1 MGKYKHNNTL
11 ARSSLSVGTNGCLL
25 LYDAHIIV
33 VVELVQTEAMQVGE
47 TNQVILIVQKE
58 IEHQAVREV
67 VEVDFVQEDAV
78 EVVVLD
84 SFHAVV
90 H

>member
-1 MGKYKHNNTL
+1 METYKHNNRLST
-11 ARSSLSVGTNGCLL
+11 SVSVGINGQLL
-25 LYDAHIIV
+25 LYNAHIIV
-33 VVELVQTEAMQVGE
+33 VVELIQTEAMQVGE

-58 IEHQAVREV
+58 VEHQAVREV
-67 VEVDFVQEDAV
+67 AQVDFVQQDALK
-78 EVVVLD
+78 VVVLD